1 MNRLQLTLLRVLI
14 LYLNVMMAVTALY
27 EMFNPVPDDHYI
39 FANLDDIPGGELEP
53 KRRRIAEDHSYVID
67 PNPNTPPSGADFFDT
82 LMPSYLPGFS
92 DHTNNPGSTPS
103 SIPTIKR
110 ESWELGPPDRT
121 ETHGVPSAWASGGLT
136 RAPIEA
142 PDELTQAFRKH
153 LRQAQSGV
161 HRGIRVSISR
171 PPNEGTGLQLPKVP
185 TPMKYGVGFRENRFT
200 TAQERR
206 RPYGLGKGPIADFK
220 RQINDQKVQM
230 EALYNIGRKQHV
242 EKVEFGGLSIEI
254 SFGRK
259 NQPHQLAKEIS
270 SLEGKDVFFRVPYPR
285 GAGTAATKWESMAS
299 RIKRI
304 GDSLDDLYSNSITNI
319 EKLNQ
324 RELAEITHSRKALLD
339 WYYNLIFTDTGDH
352 PPLLGSTP
360 FDRRRKFNEAQKV
373 IHRILTGRKGLH
385 HAQSTSF
392 AEELLKIY
400 KRSVA

>member
-103 SIPTIKR
+103 YIPTIDR

-121 ETHGVPSAWASGGLT
+121 ESPWSPIGLGERRIDESAYRS
-136 RAPIEA
+136 
-142 PDELTQAFRKH
+142 PDEITQAFREH

-161 HRGIRVSISR
+161 SQRNPSISR
-171 PPNEGTGLQLPKVP
+171 PPNEGTGLQLPEVA
-185 TPMKYGVGFRENRFT
+185 TPLEYGVGFEENRFT

-206 RPYGLGKGPIADFK
+206 RPYGLSKGPIADFK

-242 EKVEFGGLSIEI
+242 EKVEFGGLSFRAQESTSPAGKGNI
-254 SFGRK
+254 
-259 NQPHQLAKEIS
+259 

-285 GAGTAATKWESMAS
+285 GAGTAATKWESMAG

-304 GDSLDDLYSNSITNI
+304 GDSLDDLYRNSITDI

-339 WYYNLIFTDTGDH
+339 WYYNLIFTDTEDH
-352 PPLLGSTP
+352 PPLLESYTSC
-360 FDRRRKFNEAQKV
+360 FDWSQ
-373 IHRILTGRKGLH
+373 GLH
-385 HAQSTSF
+385 LADSTLF